1 MRPLPV
7 AEPGNPDIRSAT
19 RYLLW
24 LAGRT
29 ARPLTAASFCGLL
42 WLGSQALM
50 PVVIREAID
59 EGLVPGD
66 MDAVLYWSAVLL
78 GLGVVQALSGT
89 VRRRLNLYNALSA
102 GFRTVQL
109 VVGHANR
116 LGASLERRVDG
127 GEMVSIGTSDM
138 NSIGNAFDIV
148 GRTVGAVFAVALV
161 AVVLLDQSASLALML
176 LVALPAIILLMGYTL
191 RPLHRRQ
198 GAYRDLQGEL
208 TSRLTD
214 VVAGLRVLR
223 GVGGETS
230 FARSYRER
238 SQRVRDAG
246 SRVAGAE
253 ALIRAAQVLL
263 PGLLVATVTWIG
275 ARAALSGS
283 VTPGELVA
291 FYAYAAFLVEPLGIF
306 TETADRFARA
316 HVAARRVVAVLAL
329 RPETRPETRQA
340 PAPVPVPE
348 VSARPASVAT
358 VGTGHASVAPMA
370 PVGAHP
376 APVPPVPVP
385 AAPVAPPPG
394 PPAGARP
401 GDESAGPDRARRAPV
416 LVDERSGLTVPAGV
430 LLAVVAPPAEGVR
443 LADRLG
449 GYTDAPVTYDGLPLA
464 GLPTREVRRRI
475 LVVDNRSRLF
485 RGPLRD
491 ALDPHH
497 RADGAAIAAALRA
510 AAAEDV
516 VEALPDGLDT
526 EITGDGRRFSGG
538 QRQRLVLAR
547 ALLAD
552 PDVLVV
558 VDPTSAV
565 DAHTED
571 RIGRRLRAARAG
583 RTTVLISSSPLLLDR
598 ADQVAF
604 LPRGRLSASGSH
616 RELLAGDE
624 EYRLVIER
632 ETGGGAPADPSADP
646 FAAPPTGPPPAPL
659 ASPRSTE

>member
-1 MRPLPV
+1 
-7 AEPGNPDIRSAT
+7 
-19 RYLLW
+19 
-24 LAGRT
+24 
-29 ARPLTAASFCGLL
+29 
-42 WLGSQALM
+42 
-50 PVVIREAID
+50 
-59 EGLVPGD
+59 
-66 MDAVLYWSAVLL
+66 
-78 GLGVVQALSGT
+78 
-89 VRRRLNLYNALSA
+89 
-102 GFRTVQL
+102 
-109 VVGHANR
+109 
-116 LGASLERRVDG
+116 
-127 GEMVSIGTSDM
+127 
-138 NSIGNAFDIV
+138 
-148 GRTVGAVFAVALV
+148 FAVALV

-329 RPETRPETRQA
+329 RPETRP
-340 PAPVPVPE
+340 APVPE
-348 VSARPASVAT
+348 GSARPASVAT
-358 VGTGHASVAPMA
+358 ATVATMGTGHASVAPMA

-376 APVPPVPVP
+376 APVPPAPVP
-385 AAPVAPPPG
+385 ATSMAPPPG
-394 PPAGARP
+394 PPAGARS
-401 GDESAGPDRARRAPV
+401 GDESAGPDRARRAPD

-491 ALDPHH
+491 ALDPH
-497 RADGAAIAAALRA
+497 
-510 AAAEDV
+510 
-516 VEALPDGLDT
+516 
-526 EITGDGRRFSGG
+526 
-538 QRQRLVLAR
+538 
-547 ALLAD
+547 
-552 PDVLVV
+552 
-558 VDPTSAV
+558 
-565 DAHTED
+565 
-571 RIGRRLRAARAG
+571 
-583 RTTVLISSSPLLLDR
+583 
-598 ADQVAF
+598 
-604 LPRGRLSASGSH
+604 
-616 RELLAGDE
+616 
-624 EYRLVIER
+624 
-632 ETGGGAPADPSADP
+632 
-646 FAAPPTGPPPAPL
+646 
-659 ASPRSTE
+659 

>member
-24 LAGRT
+24 LAGRI
-29 ARPLTAASFCGLL
+29 ARPLSAASFCGLL
-42 WLGSQALM
+42 WLGSQAMM

-66 MDAVLYWSAVLL
+66 MDAVLTWSAVLL
-78 GLGVVQALSGT
+78 GLGVVQAVSGT

-109 VVGHANR
+109 VVGHAHH
-116 LGASLERRVDG
+116 LGASLERRVDD

-138 NSIGNAFDIV
+138 NTIGNAFDIV
-148 GRTVGAVFAVALV
+148 GRTVGAVFSVALV

-238 SQRVRDAG
+238 SQRVRHAG

-253 ALIRAAQVLL
+253 ALIRSAQVLL

-329 RPETRPETRQA
+329 RPESRQQPQPDSTSASASAWPSASASETGEA
-340 PAPVPVPE
+340 
-348 VSARPASVAT
+348 
-358 VGTGHASVAPMA
+358 
-370 PVGAHP
+370 
-376 APVPPVPVP
+376 
-385 AAPVAPPPG
+385 
-394 PPAGARP
+394 PPAGPVRP
-401 GDESAGPDRARRAPV
+401 DPAPA
-416 LVDERSGLTVPAGV
+416 LVDERSGLAVPAGA
-430 LLAVVAPPAEGVR
+430 LLVVVAPAAQGVR

-449 GYTDAPVTYDGLPLA
+449 GYTDAPVSCDGLPLT
-464 GLPTREVRRRI
+464 GLPAREVRRRI

-485 RGPLRD
+485 KGPLR
-491 ALDPHH
+491 ASLDPHH
-497 RADGAAIAAALRA
+497 RSDDAAIGDALRA

-552 PDVLVV
+552 PDVLIV

-571 RIGRRLRAARAG
+571 RIGQRLRAARAG

-598 ADQVAF
+598 ADAVAF
-604 LPRGRLSASGSH
+604 LPSGRVTASGSH
-616 RELLAGDE
+616 RALLAADE
-624 EYRLVIER
+624 EYRLVIQR
-632 ETGGGAPADPSADP
+632 ETGADGPEVPVPGPSPDPSD
-646 FAAPPTGPPPAPL
+646 APPSPRPAGRASTPL
-659 ASPRSTE
+659 ASGRSTE